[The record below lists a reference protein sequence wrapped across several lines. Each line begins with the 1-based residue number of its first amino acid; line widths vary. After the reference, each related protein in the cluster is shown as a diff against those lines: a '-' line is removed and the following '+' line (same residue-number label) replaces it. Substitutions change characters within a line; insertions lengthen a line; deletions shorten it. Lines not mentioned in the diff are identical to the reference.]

1 MLILRLGLS
10 FKVFNQQEWNYSFFK
25 IIFCK
30 ALIITYGRTTS
41 FQFLINYVLIQEMK
55 DNFEKKMDVFIIF
68 KLTHGSYFDT
78 PHTAQYAQFNTD
90 ISVFKFVKMGP

>member
-1 MLILRLGLS
+1 
-10 FKVFNQQEWNYSFFK
+10 
-25 IIFCK
+25 
-30 ALIITYGRTTS
+30 
-41 FQFLINYVLIQEMK
+41 MK
-55 DNFEKKMDVFIIF
+55 DNFEKNGCIIF